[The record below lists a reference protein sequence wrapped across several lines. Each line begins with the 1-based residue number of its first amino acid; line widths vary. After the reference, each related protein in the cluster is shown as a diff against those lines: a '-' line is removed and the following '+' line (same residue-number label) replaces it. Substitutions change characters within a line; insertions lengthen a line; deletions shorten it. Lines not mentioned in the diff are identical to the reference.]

1 MAKKLV
7 STREQLMVI
16 GAAQA
21 KANET
26 GLTDPS
32 AAVAIFSNNNPELN
46 AMFEP
51 SDWEA
56 VEKFTAKLFKVEFKP
71 VKVEKVV
78 AKAEKVAPEKVAPA
92 KGIGKTSSKK
102 ATVTVKATPMAKAN
116 REAAA
121 AAAERMKAKG
131 AGLPD
136 MSK

>member
-1 MAKKLV
+1 MAKKFV
-7 STREQLMVI
+7 ETREQLMVI

-26 GLTDPS
+26 GLTDPV
-32 AAVAIFSNNNPELN
+32 AAVEMFSNNNPELN

-51 SDWEA
+51 SDWAA
-56 VEKFTAKLFKVEFKP
+56 VNKFTAKLFKTEFKP
-71 VKVEKVV
+71 IKVEKVV
-78 AKAEKVAPEKVAPA
+78 AKVAPE